1 MKKKILHVFPC
12 QLTMF
17 KSNEFS
23 NLEFYFKKKTDTV
36 NMWKVFKNRIF
47 KNCFKELKYTFS
59 PGISNIVSRQGIS
72 FSKNRDMYVI
82 FNGPLS
88 RTQVYSPSQSFNSAL
103 GKKTQLLH
111 VTMCENIKSPL

>member
-1 MKKKILHVFPC
+1 
-12 QLTMF
+12 
-17 KSNEFS
+17 
-23 NLEFYFKKKTDTV
+23 
-36 NMWKVFKNRIF
+36 MWKVFKNRIF